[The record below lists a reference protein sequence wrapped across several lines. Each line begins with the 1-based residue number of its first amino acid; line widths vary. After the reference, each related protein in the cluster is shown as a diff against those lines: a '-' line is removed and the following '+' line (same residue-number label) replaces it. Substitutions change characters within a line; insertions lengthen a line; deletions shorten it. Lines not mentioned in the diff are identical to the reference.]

1 MNPFVDYLNSL
12 RTQDAESSPNYV
24 EENRAESLQRVR
36 QIHSWF
42 PTEQTLRVQTRIS
55 ILVEAMRSDDFPV
68 DLVFLTGDA
77 GDGKTAA
84 CMDLAR
90 AEGIERPLETIDTI
104 NAWTVIK
111 DASEVPEEQLLKTIS
126 RCRQERRRLLIAI
139 NEGRLRQL
147 QRSPDLATLWS
158 KLIDPSL
165 RSWIDRDTANQ
176 LDGAM
181 REERVAVVNFR
192 HRMHVR
198 TVTPSLLQLWSRSA
212 FWEDSP
218 ACSGC
223 KVRASCPI
231 LANIQSVREQPVARA
246 MTDVLT
252 FAHYAGQ
259 RLPFRRLQAVLAFT
273 LTGGLRCRDIA
284 GRPPQLTDRFFW
296 LFFQREPRGSLRPEP
311 IARALAPADPA
322 FEAEPS
328 RDKEIETLLRDDS
341 SLPKFDRSALQE
353 TGARDPADTIRALRR
368 RATFYR
374 SSTPAGTVSERTVPT
389 WSRALQYLEGAALE
403 DRDEE
408 LVRCVLRG
416 VNRLHRHTTEM
427 SETLSAHQL
436 EPAAFRDPQR
446 ASLELAL
453 GTSFKAELAKGPVL
467 PALVLAW
474 LESCPSDLEIRAWPE
489 HQPRPDHPARL
500 RLDARLVMTLLEV
513 NAGFS
518 FIPALGTHR
527 RELARFHSQMTSMIS
542 ADKTHIVVRSGDRA
556 WRLCSAGDKL
566 RFEGHE

>member
-1 MNPFVDYLNSL
+1 VNPFVDYLNSL

-24 EENRAESLQRVR
+24 EENRAESLQRIR
-36 QIHSWF
+36 QNHPWF
-42 PTEQTLRVQTRIS
+42 PPEPTLRVQTRMS
-55 ILVEAMRSDDFPV
+55 VLVEAMRRDDFPV

-90 AEGIERPLETIDTI
+90 AEGLERPLEPIDTI
-104 NAWTVIK
+104 QAWTVIK
-111 DASEVPEEQLLKTIS
+111 DASEVPEEQLLEAIS
-126 RCRQERRRLLIAI
+126 RCRQERRRLLVAI

-147 QRSPDLATLWS
+147 QRSPDLAPLWS
-158 KLIDPSL
+158 KLIEPSL
-165 RSWIDRDTANQ
+165 RSWIDDSTANL

-198 TVTPSLLQLWSRSA
+198 TVTPSLLQIWSRNT

-218 ACSGC
+218 ACGGC
-223 KVRASCPI
+223 KARTSCPI
-231 LANIQSVREQPVARA
+231 LANIQSVREQPVAQA

-273 LTGGLRCRDIA
+273 LTGGLHCRDIE
-284 GRPPQLTDRFFW
+284 GRSPKLTDRFFW
-296 LFFQREPRGSLRPEP
+296 LFFQREPRDGLRPEP

-322 FEAEPS
+322 LEPEPS
-328 RDKEIETLLRDDS
+328 RDRGIETLLRDDS
-341 SLPKFDRSALQE
+341 SLLDFDRSALQVP
-353 TGARDPADTIRALRR
+353 GARESAESFRALRR
-368 RATFYR
+368 RALFYR
-374 SSTPAGTVSERTVPT
+374 ATAPAGTGPGQTAPT
-389 WSRALQYLEGAALE
+389 WARALQGLEGAALE
-403 DRDEE
+403 NRDEE
-408 LVRCVLRG
+408 LVRTVLRG
-416 VNRLHRHTTEM
+416 VNRLHRHTTDM
-427 SETLSAHQL
+427 SETISGHQL

-453 GTSFKAELAKGPVL
+453 GTPFKLELVKGPVL
-467 PALVLAW
+467 PPLVRAW
-474 LESCPSDLEIRAWPE
+474 LESCPSDLEVNAWPE
-489 HQPRPDHPARL
+489 HPPRPNHPARL
-500 RLDARLVMTLLEV
+500 RLDARLVMMLLEV

-527 RELARFHSQMTSMIS
+527 RELARFHAQMTSMIPAS
-542 ADKTHIVVRSGDRA
+542 KTRIVVRSGDRA
-556 WRLCSAGDKL
+556 WRLSSAGDKL

>member
-24 EENRAESLQRVR
+24 EENRAESLQRIR
-36 QIHSWF
+36 QIHPWF
-42 PTEQTLRVQTRIS
+42 PTEQTLRVQTQMS
-55 ILVEAMRSDDFPV
+55 VLVEAMRRDDFPV

-90 AEGIERPLETIDTI
+90 AEGIERPLEPIDTI

-111 DASEVPEEQLLKTIS
+111 DASEVPEEQLLESIS
-126 RCRQERRRLLIAI
+126 RCRKERRRLLIAI

-147 QRSPDLATLWS
+147 QRSADLATLWD
-158 KLIDPSL
+158 KLIEPSL
-165 RSWIDRDTANQ
+165 RSWIDRSTADQ
-176 LDGAM
+176 LDSAM

-198 TVTPSLLQLWSRSA
+198 TVTPGLLQIWSRSA

-231 LANIQSVREQPVARA
+231 LANIQSVREQSVAQA

-273 LTGGLRCRDIA
+273 LTGGLRCRDIE
-284 GRPPQLTDRFFW
+284 GRSPQLTDRFFW
-296 LFFQREPRGSLRPEP
+296 LFFQREPRGGLRPEP
-311 IARALAPADPA
+311 IARSLAPADSA

-328 RDKEIETLLRDDS
+328 RDRDIETLLRDNS
-341 SLPKFDRSALQE
+341 SLSDFDRRALQVPGVRESIE
-353 TGARDPADTIRALRR
+353 TFRALRR
-368 RATFYR
+368 RAIFSR
-374 SSTPAGTVSERTVPT
+374 STAPAGTVSGQTAPT
-389 WSRALQYLEGAALE
+389 WARALQYLEEAALKNS
-403 DRDEE
+403 DEE
-408 LVRCVLRG
+408 LLRTVMRG
-416 VNRLHRHTTEM
+416 VNRLHRHTTDM
-427 SETLSAHQL
+427 SEAISGHQL

-453 GTSFKAELAKGPVL
+453 GTPFKVELAKGPVL
-467 PALVLAW
+467 PALVSAW
-474 LESCPSDLEIRAWPE
+474 LESCPSDLECRAWPE
-489 HQPRPDHPARL
+489 HQPRSDRLARL
-500 RLDARLVMTLLEV
+500 RLDARLVMMLLEV

-527 RELARFHSQMTSMIS
+527 RQLARFHAQMTSMIS
-542 ADKTHIVVRSGDRA
+542 ADKTRIVLRSGDRA
-556 WRLCSAGDKL
+556 WRLSSAGNKL